1 MEMFFI
7 FFSNHGDWPNLFYY
21 AARSKL
27 GGNKMKKWYSLLLVA
42 LLTIGVLAGCA
53 GTTKQNTDGNQTDT
67 AKQTAAFPVTIKDA
81 LGNKLVIKQKPEK
94 IVSLMPSNTEIA
106 YGLGLGKE
114 IVGVSDYDNYPK
126 DTQKKEKIGGQQ
138 FNTEKIIG
146 LKPDLVLAHAS
157 SASIAKDALKQ
168 LSDAGIPVLVVANAQ
183 NFEQVYKSI
192 TMIGKATGTTKKA
205 DEVIKGMK
213 DKLAAIKAKAET
225 IKEKKKVYLEVA
237 PAPDIYTTG
246 NNTFMDDML
255 KVINADNVAGD
266 QQGWIKVDQEAII
279 QKNPDVIITT
289 YGYYVKDPAQ
299 QVLSRKGWENLNAV
313 KNKQV
318 IDVNSDLVDR
328 PGPRV
333 VEGVEALAKAIYP
346 EVFK

>member
-1 MEMFFI
+1 MEI
-7 FFSNHGDWPNLFYY
+7 
-21 AARSKL
+21 
-27 GGNKMKKWYSLLLVA
+27 
-42 LLTIGVLAGCA
+42 
-53 GTTKQNTDGNQTDT
+53 
-67 AKQTAAFPVTIKDA
+67 
-81 LGNKLVIKQKPEK
+81 
-94 IVSLMPSNTEIA
+94 
-106 YGLGLGKE
+106 
-114 IVGVSDYDNYPK
+114 
-126 DTQKKEKIGGQQ
+126 
-138 FNTEKIIG
+138 
-146 LKPDLVLAHAS
+146 
-157 SASIAKDALKQ
+157 
-168 LSDAGIPVLVVANAQ
+168 
-183 NFEQVYKSI
+183 
-192 TMIGKATGTTKKA
+192 
-205 DEVIKGMK
+205 
-213 DKLAAIKAKAET
+213 
-225 IKEKKKVYLEVA
+225 A

-246 NNTFMDDML
+246 NNTFMDEML